1 MAEQIKTILIP
12 IVEIKILS
20 ILSREFGVLRTS
32 INHDNLSLRV
42 FFSDF
47 TSKGSPDWPCADN
60 HKISRKIFQHILIN
74 VVEYLFS
81 ATIDQIIILQD
92 NSFIN
97 QLLKKKKTTEGKI
110 RRGRSDLAIPR
121 DREPRK
127 LHSNPRLATA
137 S

>member
-60 HKISRKIFQHILIN
+60 HKLSIKVIKVFQHILIN
-74 VVEYLFS
+74 VVKYLFF
-81 ATIDQIIILQD
+81 AKIDQIIILQD

-97 QLLKKKKTTEGKI
+97 QLLKKEKKPLTEK
-110 RRGRSDLAIPR
+110 
-121 DREPRK
+121 
-127 LHSNPRLATA
+127 
-137 S
+137 